1 MKFFSFV
8 SLAGF
13 VTLASGKFSRHHEL
27 GDHYSFADYLKESG
41 KSYSA
46 SEYKHR
52 QEIFEKNL
60 LKIRQ
65 HNSDKTKTWKMGVN
79 KFTDMTEEELKY
91 WKGGNKKSLI
101 KKNLSTKIP
110 EKDLKS
116 LPASVDWRDS
126 DVITAVKDQVPLLCI
141 ILSAFFFSLTPFF
154 PGTLRELLGSCS
166 CGNN

>member
-1 MKFFSFV
+1 MKFV
-8 SLAGF
+8 SLISVSLAS
-13 VTLASGKFSRHHEL
+13 VATLASGKYSRHHEL
-27 GDHYSFADYLKESG
+27 GENYSFADYLKESG

-46 SEYKHR
+46 TEYKQR

-79 KFTDMTEEELKY
+79 KFTDMTEKELKY
-91 WKGGNKKSLI
+91 WKGGNKKSLL
-101 KKNLSTKIP
+101 KGNLSTKKIS

-126 DVITAVKDQVPLLCI
+126 DVITAVKDQVHFYFVLKYLR
-141 ILSAFFFSLTPFF
+141 LTYL
-154 PGTLRELLGSCS
+154 GTLRKLLGSCCS
-166 CGNN
+166 